1 MELDREKNLSP
12 FLFSLFLNDLETFLK
27 AKNVTGLE
35 SISGDL
41 ENQLNICL
49 KLFIILYAD
58 DTVRLSESE
67 SDLQAQL
74 DVFHEYCLTWKLKA
88 NIDKTKIV
96 IFRSG
101 RTPQNLSFK
110 YNGSEIE
117 VVKNFNYLD
126 IIFSKTGNFNLAKKR
141 LVDKAVVSMYAVLK
155 LGREHNLSIKCLL
168 SLFDKMVKP
177 ILLYGCE
184 IWGFGN
190 NDVLEKV
197 HLKFCK
203 MILNHK
209 TSTPNYMIYGELG

>member
-1 MELDREKNLSP
+1 M
-12 FLFSLFLNDLETFLK
+12 
-27 AKNVTGLE
+27 
-35 SISGDL
+35 
-41 ENQLNICL
+41 

-58 DTVRLSESE
+58 DTVILSESE

-74 DVFHEYCLTWKLKA
+74 VAFHEYCLTWKLKV

-96 IFRSG
+96 IFGSG

-117 VVKNFNYLD
+117 VVKNFNYLG

-155 LGREHNLSIKCLL
+155 LGRKHNLSIKCLL
-168 SLFDKMVKP
+168 RLFDKMVKP

-203 MILNHK
+203 MILNLK
-209 TSTPNYMIYGELG
+209 TSTPNYMIYGE